1 MDAKKVRKLFYLFP
15 SSFCCCWIRD
25 GKTLDPGFGI
35 NIPDPQ
41 HGYNQTFLPDG
52 SPSTNETVNPLS
64 LIKSIKLEIKWLQE
78 NNFAHA

>member
-41 HGYNQTFLPDG
+41 HGYNQTFLPVNQRNSELIEFDNTDG
-52 SPSTNETVNPLS
+52 GGGGG
-64 LIKSIKLEIKWLQE
+64 
-78 NNFAHA
+78 